1 MSNPKK
7 PLITRERYRE
17 YQKEQTKKSAGASK
31 AGTETNKGK
40 ADAVKTSLDATG
52 KEPLTRKKEN
62 PGTQGNGA
70 SRKSQSAVKKEPNKN
85 HKKNDNKTKD
95 LRLTSKEKGRQL
107 DSFLNKAIFI
117 VLLLIVLV
125 FVIAFIL

>member
-17 YQKEQTKKSAGASK
+17 YQKEQTKKSASPSK
-31 AGTETNKGK
+31 AGTEIIKGK
-40 ADAVKTSLDATG
+40 VDAIKTPLGSTG
-52 KEPLTRKKEN
+52 KEPISRKKEN
-62 PGTQGNGA
+62 PGTQSNGNNA
-70 SRKSQSAVKKEPNKN
+70 SRKSQTAVKKEP
-85 HKKNDNKTKD
+85 KKSDKKTKD

-107 DSFLNKAIFI
+107 DIFLNKAIVFVI
-117 VLLLIVLV
+117 LLIILV

>member
-7 PLITRERYRE
+7 PLITREKYRE
-17 YQKEQTKKSAGASK
+17 YQKEQTKKSASASK
-31 AGTETNKGK
+31 ASTEIIKGK
-40 ADAVKTSLDATG
+40 IEAIKTPLDSTS
-52 KEPLTRKKEN
+52 KEPISRKKEN
-62 PGTQGNGA
+62 PGTQSNGNAA
-70 SRKSQSAVKKEPNKN
+70 SRKSQTAVKKEP
-85 HKKNDNKTKD
+85 KKNDKKTKD

-107 DSFLNKAIFI
+107 DSFLNKAIVF

>member
-17 YQKEQTKKSAGASK
+17 YQKEQTKTSTIPSK
-31 AGTETNKGK
+31 AGTEIIKGK
-40 ADAVKTSLDATG
+40 ADASKAPLSSTS
-52 KEPLTRKKEN
+52 KEPISRKKEN
-62 PGTQGNGA
+62 PGVQSNGSGA
-70 SRKSQSAVKKEPNKN
+70 SRKSQTAVKKEP
-85 HKKNDNKTKD
+85 KKNDKKEKD

-107 DSFLNKAIFI
+107 DSFLNKAIVF